1 MSSLIDILLAILTVY
16 LALQSLLAPKLI
28 QSVFLFFA
36 FGLALA
42 LTWIRLGAVDVAIT
56 EAAIASG
63 FLGVLFLDALRT
75 FSPGVTE
82 KQENVEDV
90 HHSLS
95 ANKNK
100 SPLLPR
106 LALVLGL
113 GLFLLITIEAI
124 VKMPEGGGLA
134 AATGALL
141 PESGVEHP
149 VTAVLL
155 NFRAYDTW
163 LEIGVI
169 LLGLL
174 AISAVGGISALG
186 GVSAVGKIS
195 AAEGVSAAEGIKG
208 YSKPGVAVDDPMLR
222 QVILFFTPVLFLFG
236 AFLLYNGKTGPGGA
250 FQAAVLWGA
259 IGILLHLGGKP
270 VLAGIPGWL
279 RQLLLTVG
287 LLFFLGLGFLLMAT
301 GAALFEYPPA
311 YAGLLIL
318 ILETLAAISI
328 ATILTAIF
336 ASLNQENK
344 AESKTTN

>member
-1 MSSLIDILLAILTVY
+1 MSVLIDILLAILTVY

-42 LTWIRLGAVDVAIT
+42 LAWIRLGAVDVAIT

-63 FLGVLFLDALRT
+63 FLGVLFLDALKS
-75 FSPGVTE
+75 FSPGVSE
-82 KQENVEDV
+82 KQENLEDD
-90 HHSLS
+90 HNSLS
-95 ANKNK
+95 GNENK
-100 SPLLPR
+100 SPLLPM

-113 GLFLLITIEAI
+113 GLFLLVTLEAI
-124 VKMPEGGGLA
+124 WKMPEGGGLA

-174 AISAVGGISALG
+174 AIFAVGGIK
-186 GVSAVGKIS
+186 V
-195 AAEGVSAAEGIKG
+195 

-236 AFLLYNGKTGPGGA
+236 AFLLYYGKTGPGGA

-270 VLAGIPGWL
+270 VLAEIPRWL
-279 RQLLLTVG
+279 RNLLLTVG
-287 LLFFLGLGFLLMAT
+287 LLFFLVLGFLLMAT

-311 YAGLLIL
+311 YAGVMIL
-318 ILETLAAISI
+318 IIETLAAISI
-328 ATILTAIF
+328 ATILTSIF
-336 ASLNQENK
+336 ANLNQENK
-344 AESKTTN
+344 AESNQPIEKKYGNLSDL